1 MTRFRPICGWLTD
14 GAHLSG
20 TLLFVIH
27 LHIILY
33 SRLWGCSWE
42 VCCKTTN
49 ERLFSQ
55 FWSRHE
61 APKKRGQQNV
71 GAHQRSTVKGGHG
84 VETTG
89 PKIKKANWSVGISV
103 RIEKITLLCLFNF
116 CLLSFSVSPL
126 EKKRCVCV
134 FCGLPCFMYLYYYHR
149 STRVRGCSWQ
159 LINLIIV

>member
-1 MTRFRPICGWLTD
+1 MVPPDSLASTSSDLPKFYRDNKGGTRGVARFRPICGWLTD

-71 GAHQRSTVKGGHG
+71 GAHQRSTVKRR
-84 VETTG
+84 TWSRNNRA
-89 PKIKKANWSVGISV
+89 KNKKSKLERRDFCTDRENYIIMFVQ
-103 RIEKITLLCLFNF
+103 LLF
-116 CLLSFSVSPL
+116 
-126 EKKRCVCV
+126 
-134 FCGLPCFMYLYYYHR
+134 
-149 STRVRGCSWQ
+149 T
-159 LINLIIV
+159 

>member
-1 MTRFRPICGWLTD
+1 MARFRPICGWLTD

-71 GAHQRSTVKGGHG
+71 GAHQRSTVKRR
-84 VETTG
+84 TWSRNTRA
-89 PKIKKANWSVGISV
+89 KNKKSKLERRDFCTDRENYI
-103 RIEKITLLCLFNF
+103 LCLFNF